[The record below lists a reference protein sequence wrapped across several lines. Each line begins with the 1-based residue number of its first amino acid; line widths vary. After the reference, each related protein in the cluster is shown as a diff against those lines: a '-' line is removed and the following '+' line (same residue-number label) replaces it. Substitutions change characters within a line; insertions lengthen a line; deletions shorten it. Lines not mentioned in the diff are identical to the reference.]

1 MDLDILGWPDPERFA
16 RLAARLAI
24 AAALGGLIGFERERK
39 GKAAGVRTHMM
50 VAIGAALFVLV
61 PIGAGLEAGDLSR
74 VIQGVAAGM
83 GFLGGGTIL
92 KRQDDIEGLTSAAT
106 IWFTAAVGLAAGWL
120 GNLTPATARRA
131 PGRQALAATI
141 EREPAARHG
150 APGWLRRWS
159 PGHVAR
165 GHRLDQL

>member
-106 IWFTAAVGLAAGWL
+106 IWFTAAVGLAAGTGQGWL
-120 GNLTPATARRA
+120 GALGVISAWLVLSVAVVVDRWAR
-131 PGRQALAATI
+131 PD
-141 EREPAARHG
+141 EP
-150 APGWLRRWS
+150 
-159 PGHVAR
+159 
-165 GHRLDQL
+165 D